1 MTKKKQQEIQRKIIE
16 KAQVICSTLSMS
28 ASDMLV
34 DFVKKGEFDYLIVD
48 EACQAVELT
57 TLIPF
62 MHEPNKVILVGD
74 QKQLPATVF
83 SENCHETGYS
93 RSFFERMLACGIKK
107 TMLTI

>member
-1 MTKKKQQEIQRKIIE
+1 
-16 KAQVICSTLSMS
+16 MS

-74 QKQLPATVF
+74 
-83 SENCHETGYS
+83 
-93 RSFFERMLACGIKK
+93 
-107 TMLTI
+107 